1 MGSLAGTRLVY
12 IVAGGR
18 AFEPI
23 KDAARPAEMHLQR
36 RDFVTRATTG
46 SGRRWR
52 SSREWI
58 STAASHARSGTE
70 RPRPIKLP
78 SARRCRHQALM
89 ANHLPAFYRDRRGV
103 VIASRIQPP
112 FPRSL
117 QPAASPRVRPTQ
129 NLPAQPTE
137 PGKQTVAP

>member
-36 RDFVTRATTG
+36 RDFVTGATTG
-46 SGRRWR
+46 SERRWR

-78 SARRCRHQALM
+78 SARPLSASSPDGQSSPGLLSR
-89 ANHLPAFYRDRRGV
+89 PERRGDRLV
-103 VIASRIQPP
+103 NPAPVPP
-112 FPRSL
+112 FPSARSL
-117 QPAASPRVRPTQ
+117 PSGPTD
-129 NLPAQPTE
+129 TKFTCSTD
-137 PGKQTVAP
+137 GTR